1 MKLGLIALFSL
12 LLTVSCARRA
22 NDDRSTDTRD
32 TSTSGNYMDGGSRG
46 TSSGTTNGSG
56 TSTTTP

>member
-22 NDDRSTDTRD
+22 NDDRATDARD
-32 TSTSGNYMDGGSRG
+32 TTTNGNYMDGGSRG
-46 TSSGTTNGSG
+46 SNTNSN
-56 TSTTTP
+56 TP